1 MSQSFRLEL
10 LGTFRLASSD
20 GAEIKIKSK
29 KNKALAAILA
39 LSPRCTATRDRLGDI
54 LWGSHGEE
62 QARASVRQSL
72 TSLRAELGP
81 FWEELIQ
88 EVGMNLSLKLTNLS
102 IDVLDVLDHDNQT
115 SPEML
120 RHLAGI
126 AKGELLA
133 DVRLAEGEFE
143 DWLAFERSRIHSSTI
158 ALLEKVTVLESGARQ
173 VASAK
178 ELVRLD
184 PLRETSHRM
193 LMRACMDCGDASLAL
208 KHYDE
213 FRALLERELQV
224 EPSPET
230 RALRDSILQN
240 QRTQIRPVNVKDNLQ
255 QNSTLEGRISIAVLP
270 FTDLGSESDHH
281 FLADGISEE
290 LITNLSRFRH
300 LFVIARASS
309 FAFRGSS
316 HPPSE
321 IGAKLGA
328 RFLLY
333 GTVRRVRDMLRI
345 TAELVDAG
353 SDVALWRERYDRQ
366 ADEVL
371 DVLDELS
378 STIVA
383 STVGQ
388 IDYKMLQGTRR
399 KQTEALAAYELFL
412 KGRALMHSPDWNKKL
427 EARKFFE
434 QAIGVDDQF
443 AQAWAQLAHTFL
455 YEFFL
460 DDSGQGLDRAHELAT
475 RAMQIDEEEPW
486 CHLVLGLSY
495 LYRRQFELA
504 LKHCQRSVQLNPSDP
519 ALSAKLGLVMIDIG
533 NGLEAMPI
541 IKRAMQL
548 NPLNADAYS
557 DYLALALIVT
567 RRFKE
572 ALEVLESNPQDA
584 YFYHAWLAICHAQ
597 LNDQEKARWH
607 GAKTMEMEPAFTLRR
622 VAEKEPFRNPSDLEL
637 WVTSLR
643 MAGVR
648 DF

>member
-1 MSQSFRLEL
+1 
-10 LGTFRLASSD
+10 
-20 GAEIKIKSK
+20 
-29 KNKALAAILA
+29 
-39 LSPRCTATRDRLGDI
+39 
-54 LWGSHGEE
+54 
-62 QARASVRQSL
+62 
-72 TSLRAELGP
+72 
-81 FWEELIQ
+81 
-88 EVGMNLSLKLTNLS
+88 
-102 IDVLDVLDHDNQT
+102 
-115 SPEML
+115 
-120 RHLAGI
+120 
-126 AKGELLA
+126 
-133 DVRLAEGEFE
+133 
-143 DWLAFERSRIHSSTI
+143 
-158 ALLEKVTVLESGARQ
+158 
-173 VASAK
+173 
-178 ELVRLD
+178 
-184 PLRETSHRM
+184 
-193 LMRACMDCGDASLAL
+193 
-208 KHYDE
+208 
-213 FRALLERELQV
+213 
-224 EPSPET
+224 
-230 RALRDSILQN
+230 
-240 QRTQIRPVNVKDNLQ
+240 
-255 QNSTLEGRISIAVLP
+255 
-270 FTDLGSESDHH
+270 
-281 FLADGISEE
+281 
-290 LITNLSRFRH
+290 
-300 LFVIARASS
+300 
-309 FAFRGSS
+309 
-316 HPPSE
+316 
-321 IGAKLGA
+321 
-328 RFLLY
+328 
-333 GTVRRVRDMLRI
+333 MLRI
-345 TAELVDAG
+345 TAELVDAA

-388 IDYKMLQGTRR
+388 IDHKMLQGTRR

-412 KGRALMHSPDWNKKL
+412 KGRALMHSSDWNKKL
-427 EARKFFE
+427 EARRFFE

-519 ALSAKLGLVMIDIG
+519 ALSAKLGLVMIDVG
-533 NGLEAMPI
+533 NGQEALPV

-567 RRFKE
+567 RNFNE
-572 ALEVLESNPQDA
+572 ALEVLEANPQDA

-597 LNDQEKARWH
+597 LNNQEKARWH

-637 WVTSLR
+637 WVSSLR

-648 DF
+648 EF